1 MAKLVF
7 FVSSWP
13 RKIDPVPELRI
24 EGPLAACSAC
34 QSAPVIRVAD
44 TRASRWDGSQAST
57 PPIELTVRVRAALR
71 RREEPQ
77 PFVVG
82 ALAIDHGRPRATV
95 DGAPVEL
102 TATEYELLRVLSL
115 DAGRVVNFKTLQRPV
130 WPKREN
136 AGANLREQQRREQA
150 DRDAG
155 VGEARRRRE
164 RPATRRYARPPGEAR
179 TDFTGP
185 AGTWP
190 LR

>member
-1 MAKLVF
+1 M
-7 FVSSWP
+7 SSWP

-24 EGPLAACSAC
+24 EGPLAACSAY
-34 QSAPVIRVAD
+34 QSAPVIRGAD

-57 PPIELTVRVRAALR
+57 PPIELTVRGRAALR

-77 PFVVG
+77 PFVVW

-115 DAGRVVNFKTLQRPV
+115 DAGRVVDFETLQRPV

-136 AGANLREQQRREQA
+136 AGANLVRIFVRNLGDSADSPAYIFNQR
-150 DRDAG
+150 G
-155 VGEARRRRE
+155 VGYRMAAPGGSRQ
-164 RPATRRYARPPGEAR
+164 RPVASSGQSSATDDG
-179 TDFTGP
+179 D
-185 AGTWP
+185 
-190 LR
+190 